1 MEKIRAISLEQIN
14 KMNKIEA
21 SKETIDAAYDTF
33 VEISNKIYTDIPE
46 DELNLIADV
55 FRKMLIKK
63 IIEN

>member
-1 MEKIRAISLEQIN
+1 MEKIKAISLEQIT

-21 SKETIDAAYDTF
+21 SKDIIDVACDTF
-33 VEISNKIYTDIPE
+33 VEISNKIYTDIPKN
-46 DELNLIADV
+46 DLDLLTDI